1 MQKTFRLSQW
11 LAYSFAIITLGIIF
25 SAYFA
30 PDMMVAITNSVWAM
44 CGW

>member
-1 MQKTFRLSQW
+1 ML
-11 LAYSFAIITLGIIF
+11 LGIIF

-30 PDMMVAITNSVWAM
+30 PDMMVAITNSVWAL

>member
-1 MQKTFRLSQW
+1 MKISIARSALYFLS
-11 LAYSFAIITLGIIF
+11 LLILGIIF

-30 PDMMVAITNSVWAM
+30 ADMLVAITNTVWAM

>member
-1 MQKTFRLSQW
+1 MQKKYPIPKLFLY
-11 LAYSFAIITLGIIF
+11 LFASIALGIIF

-30 PDMMVAITNSVWAM
+30 PETMVAITNSVWAM

>member
-1 MQKTFRLSQW
+1 MKISILRLFMYGLLLS
-11 LAYSFAIITLGIIF
+11 ILGIIF

>member
-1 MQKTFRLSQW
+1 MKISIARSALYFLTL
-11 LAYSFAIITLGIIF
+11 LILGIIF

-30 PDMMVAITNSVWAM
+30 PDMLVAITNTVWAM

>member
-1 MQKTFRLSQW
+1 MQTKLRILQW
-11 LAYSFAIITLGIIF
+11 LLYFFAIIALGIIF
-25 SAYFA
+25 STYFA

>member
-11 LAYSFAIITLGIIF
+11 LFYFVLIIALGIIF
-25 SAYFA
+25 FAYFA

>member
-1 MQKTFRLSQW
+1 MKISIARSALYFLS
-11 LAYSFAIITLGIIF
+11 LLILGIIF

-30 PDMMVAITNSVWAM
+30 PDMLVAITNTVWAM

>member
-1 MQKTFRLSQW
+1 MKMSLVRLFFYAFS
-11 LAYSFAIITLGIIF
+11 LMLLGIIF

-30 PDMMVAITNSVWAM
+30 PDMMVAITNSVWAL

>member
-1 MQKTFRLSQW
+1 MKISIARFMIYCALS
-11 LAYSFAIITLGIIF
+11 IILGIIF

-30 PDMMVAITNSVWAM
+30 PDVMIAITNSVWAM